1 MSWFMFVKQLHPEA
15 LGTEKIN
22 AFMRGIYSHDAF
34 IPGEEALTLS
44 GFLHAFVSAYLH
56 GAYAAFVAGVQAYPL
71 FPKLH
76 ALHEV
81 AHKMC
86 RQAKAC
92 GHAMNPAM
100 MSCSVD
106 EDFIGRFAAVSR
118 CVSPKLI
125 ARRAIERYLAH
136 IQIAWARAWRGEI
149 KLKKERKEL
158 GFKGV
163 IHGLDG

>member
-1 MSWFMFVKQLHPEA
+1 MWFILMSWFMFVKQLHPEA

-136 IQIAWARAWRGEI
+136 IQIAWARA
-149 KLKKERKEL
+149 
-158 GFKGV
+158 
-163 IHGLDG
+163 